1 MKKKIKDITALFQ
14 NRFLNF
20 YHMDAVTDSGRVF
33 DYYFVSRNPLD
44 KIKAKTKSNK
54 AEGIVI
60 YPVWEENPE
69 KIVLIRQ
76 FRYPLGDYIYE
87 LPAGLIDEGE
97 DADTAAVREMKEE
110 TGLTFTVYK
119 GGMPEYRNA
128 FYMGAGYTDEA
139 SSAVFG
145 YAKGELGKQE
155 AEDTETISVILA
167 DQEEVRRILKEE
179 KVSLRC
185 AYLLMNFLQMQKDN
199 PFAFLG

>member
-1 MKKKIKDITALFQ
+1 
-14 NRFLNF
+14 
-20 YHMDAVTDSGRVF
+20 
-33 DYYFVSRNPLD
+33 
-44 KIKAKTKSNK
+44 
-54 AEGIVI
+54 
-60 YPVWEENPE
+60 
-69 KIVLIRQ
+69 
-76 FRYPLGDYIYE
+76 
-87 LPAGLIDEGE
+87 
-97 DADTAAVREMKEE
+97 MKEE

-119 GGMPEYRNA
+119 GGMSEYRNA